1 MSIQTQIQETQ
12 SLSFEK
18 RQERETQTDN
28 LHKGI
33 IEKERETHEWFKL
46 TIQKQHALLEK
57 ELSLEREISSKRSL
71 YMGEKF
77 KVEAEQLHELEN
89 IRVAGQNE
97 IQQYKET
104 RLKKREKD
112 YKEHENLLFRYN
124 SQINELD
131 AKLLLTSSVQD
142 SELRNKKSGNSTN
155 VPGGQPG
162 EDGKKCILM

>member
-46 TIQKQHALLEK
+46 SIQKQHALLEK

-112 YKEHENLLFRYN
+112 YQLQLFINKMSFYKVMN
-124 SQINELD
+124 SQAEINE
-131 AKLLLTSSVQD
+131 AYQVFY
-142 SELRNKKSGNSTN
+142 N
-155 VPGGQPG
+155 
-162 EDGKKCILM
+162 